1 MSIAKVEECIYT
13 SYYIYFKFSHGLIF
27 YFISYIKRLFYFC
40 SRIFLTEMQKNMI
53 IEQTEDGIPTL
64 YLPRMDEHYHSTK
77 GALAEARHV
86 YIDSALR
93 ASGKKEIN
101 VLEIGFGTGLNT
113 FLTFLESQEK
123 GLRINYTT
131 FELYPLSP
139 DITEKLNYP
148 ALIAPSSESIFAL
161 LHQCEWNQKIAISP
175 LFSLYKRH
183 ADLSRRNIRRGLFR
197 CVRSRK
203 ATRNV
208 GRENF
213 PGDFQSLVSG
223 WYSEHLLCERGN
235 KTKASICRVYGRT
248 VTRPAER

>member
-1 MSIAKVEECIYT
+1 
-13 SYYIYFKFSHGLIF
+13 
-27 YFISYIKRLFYFC
+27 
-40 SRIFLTEMQKNMI
+40 MQRI
-53 IEQTEDGIPTL
+53 IEQTEDGSATL
-64 YLPRMDEHYHSTK
+64 FVPELNEHYHSVK
-77 GALAEARHV
+77 GARTESLHIF
-86 YIDSALR
+86 IDMGLKAVSTAHPQ
-93 ASGKKEIN
+93 

-183 ADLSRRNIRRGLFR
+183 ADL
-197 CVRSRK
+197 
-203 ATRNV
+203 TRT
-208 GRENF
+208 
-213 PGDFQSLVSG
+213 SLEGIYDV
-223 WYSEHLLCERGN
+223 
-235 KTKASICRVYGRT
+235 VYFDAFA
-248 VTRPAER
+248 PEKQPEMWDE

>member
-123 GLRINYTT
+123 GLRINICSFTSMRMESKDRY
-131 FELYPLSP
+131 
-139 DITEKLNYP
+139 ITLVF
-148 ALIAPSSESIFAL
+148 LIQTPCRPHS
-161 LHQCEWNQKIAISP
+161 N
-175 LFSLYKRH
+175 
-183 ADLSRRNIRRGLFR
+183 LSRRNIRRGLFR

>member
-1 MSIAKVEECIYT
+1 
-13 SYYIYFKFSHGLIF
+13 
-27 YFISYIKRLFYFC
+27 
-40 SRIFLTEMQKNMI
+40 MI

-175 LFSLYKRH
+175 LFTLYKSH
-183 ADLSRRNIRRGLFR
+183 ASPEPLSKEYTTWFISM
-197 CVRSRK
+197 RSLPK
-203 ATRNV
+203 SNPKCGTKKFS
-208 GRENF
+208 GRF
-213 PGDFQSLVSG
+213 SVTCL
-223 WYSEHLLCERGN
+223 
-235 KTKASICRVYGRT
+235 RV
-248 VTRPAER
+248 VF

>member
-1 MSIAKVEECIYT
+1 M
-13 SYYIYFKFSHGLIF
+13 
-27 YFISYIKRLFYFC
+27 FYFC
-40 SRIFLTEMQKNMI
+40 SRIFLTKMQNNMI

-175 LFSLYKRH
+175 LFTLYKRH
-183 ADLSRRNIRRGLFR
+183 ADLTRTSLEGIYDVVYFDAFAPEKQPAMQTYPTGYTESHRMAEKIFREIFSHLSPGGILSTYCAKGEIRRRLQ
-197 CVRSRK
+197 S
-203 ATRNV
+203 V
-208 GRENF
+208 GFTVERLPGPPNGKREI
-213 PGDFQSLVSG
+213 L
-223 WYSEHLLCERGN
+223 R
-235 KTKASICRVYGRT
+235 ASKR
-248 VTRPAER
+248 

>member
-1 MSIAKVEECIYT
+1 M
-13 SYYIYFKFSHGLIF
+13 
-27 YFISYIKRLFYFC
+27 FYFC
-40 SRIFLTEMQKNMI
+40 SRIFLTKMQNNMI

-148 ALIAPSSESIFAL
+148 RLIAPTQNRYL
-161 LHQCEWNQKIAISP
+161 LFYINANGIKR
-175 LFSLYKRH
+175 SLYHPCLPYTNAMPTSLEPLPKEYTTWFI
-183 ADLSRRNIRRGLFR
+183 SM
-197 CVRSRK
+197 RSLPKSNPKCGTRK
-203 ATRNV
+203 FS
-208 GRENF
+208 GRF
-213 PGDFQSLVSG
+213 
-223 WYSEHLLCERGN
+223 
-235 KTKASICRVYGRT
+235 SITCLRV
-248 VTRPAER
+248 VF

>member
-1 MSIAKVEECIYT
+1 
-13 SYYIYFKFSHGLIF
+13 
-27 YFISYIKRLFYFC
+27 
-40 SRIFLTEMQKNMI
+40 MI

-161 LHQCEWNQKIAISP
+161 LHQ
-175 LFSLYKRH
+175 
-183 ADLSRRNIRRGLFR
+183 
-197 CVRSRK
+197 
-203 ATRNV
+203 
-208 GRENF
+208 
-213 PGDFQSLVSG
+213 
-223 WYSEHLLCERGN
+223 
-235 KTKASICRVYGRT
+235 
-248 VTRPAER
+248 

>member
-1 MSIAKVEECIYT
+1 M
-13 SYYIYFKFSHGLIF
+13 
-27 YFISYIKRLFYFC
+27 FYFC
-40 SRIFLTEMQKNMI
+40 SRIFLTKMQNNMI

-64 YLPRMDEHYHSTK
+64 YLPRMDEHYHFTK

-175 LFSLYKRH
+175 LFTLYKRH
-183 ADLSRRNIRRGLFR
+183 ADLTRTSLEGIYDVVYFDAFAPDKQPEMWNQEIFNRLYARMTGGGVLTTYCAKGAVRRMMKEAGYSVERIPGPPG
-197 CVRSRK
+197 K
-203 ATRNV
+203 
-208 GRENF
+208 REM
-213 PGDFQSLVSG
+213 LRAIK
-223 WYSEHLLCERGN
+223 L
-235 KTKASICRVYGRT
+235 
-248 VTRPAER
+248 

>member
-1 MSIAKVEECIYT
+1 M
-13 SYYIYFKFSHGLIF
+13 
-27 YFISYIKRLFYFC
+27 FYFC
-40 SRIFLTEMQKNMI
+40 SRIFLTKMQNNMI

-148 ALIAPSSESIFAL
+148 RLIAPSSESIFAL
-161 LHQCEWNQKIAISP
+161 LHQC
-175 LFSLYKRH
+175 
-183 ADLSRRNIRRGLFR
+183 
-197 CVRSRK
+197 
-203 ATRNV
+203 
-208 GRENF
+208 
-213 PGDFQSLVSG
+213 
-223 WYSEHLLCERGN
+223 
-235 KTKASICRVYGRT
+235 
-248 VTRPAER
+248 

>member
-1 MSIAKVEECIYT
+1 
-13 SYYIYFKFSHGLIF
+13 
-27 YFISYIKRLFYFC
+27 
-40 SRIFLTEMQKNMI
+40 MI

-64 YLPRMDEHYHSTK
+64 YLPRMDEQYHSIK

-101 VLEIGFGTGLNT
+101 VLEIGFGTGVNT

-183 ADLSRRNIRRGLFR
+183 ADL
-197 CVRSRK
+197 
-203 ATRNV
+203 TRNV
-208 GRENF
+208 GRKNF

-235 KTKASICRVYGRT
+235 KKKASICRVYGRT

>member
-1 MSIAKVEECIYT
+1 M
-13 SYYIYFKFSHGLIF
+13 
-27 YFISYIKRLFYFC
+27 FYFC

-64 YLPRMDEHYHSTK
+64 YLPRMDEHYHSIK

-123 GLRINYTT
+123 GLSPKLRI
-131 FELYPLSP
+131 
-139 DITEKLNYP
+139 DICSFTSMRMESKDRYITLVF
-148 ALIAPSSESIFAL
+148 LIQTPCRP
-161 LHQCEWNQKIAISP
+161 HPN
-175 LFSLYKRH
+175 
-183 ADLSRRNIRRGLFR
+183 LSRRNIRRGLFR

-208 GRENF
+208 GRKNF

-235 KTKASICRVYGRT
+235 KKKASICRVYGRT

>member
-1 MSIAKVEECIYT
+1 M
-13 SYYIYFKFSHGLIF
+13 
-27 YFISYIKRLFYFC
+27 FYFC

-64 YLPRMDEHYHSTK
+64 YLPRMDEHYHSIK

-183 ADLSRRNIRRGLFR
+183 ADLTRTSLEGIYDVVYFDAFAPEKQPEMWDEKIFREIFSHLSAGGILSTYCAKGEIRRRLQ
-197 CVRSRK
+197 S
-203 ATRNV
+203 V
-208 GRENF
+208 GFTVERLPGPPNGKREI
-213 PGDFQSLVSG
+213 L
-223 WYSEHLLCERGN
+223 R
-235 KTKASICRVYGRT
+235 ASKR
-248 VTRPAER
+248 